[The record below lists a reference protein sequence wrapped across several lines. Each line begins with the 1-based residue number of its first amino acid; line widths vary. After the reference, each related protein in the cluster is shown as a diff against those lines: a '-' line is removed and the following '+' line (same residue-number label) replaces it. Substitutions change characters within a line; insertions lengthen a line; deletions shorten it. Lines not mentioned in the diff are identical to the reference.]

1 MKVTNLNNYD
11 YIIIVGL
18 TGVGKSSLVQK
29 MVSDY
34 GMVIKKK
41 YTTRPKRHNED
52 KKKYEAEYFKV
63 TEKEMFELDKQG
75 KLLSHI
81 SPKTAHGVWHYG
93 IPIYEKVIKDDP
105 HRAQIQVLGINDIQN
120 IINIHGNSWFP
131 ENSLIITMYADISSI
146 CKKLQSRLDTEESI
160 RRLLSDIQ
168 LFGEYPETGSVY
180 QQIFNMRNSLK
191 FPLIDIVNYDY
202 ELSTD
207 QILSYLSKFEPINKN
222 CHVILNYRDFH
233 GLFYMWQHE
242 YGWDLNPNDT
252 KY

>member
-1 MKVTNLNNYD
+1 MKATNLNNYD

-18 TGVGKSSLVQK
+18 TGSGKSSLVQK

-34 GMVIKKK
+34 GMTIKKK
-41 YTTRPKRHNED
+41 YTTRPIRHNED
-52 KKKYEAEYFKV
+52 KKKYETEYFKV

-81 SPKTAHGVWHYG
+81 QPETAHGVWHYG
-93 IPIYEKVIKDDP
+93 IPVYEKVIRDNSYKP
-105 HRAQIQVLGINDIQN
+105 QIQVLGINDIQN
-120 IINIHGNSWFP
+120 IINIHGDSWFP
-131 ENSLIITMYADISSI
+131 ENSLMITMYVDTSSI
-146 CKKLQSRLDTEESI
+146 RKKLQSRLDTEESD

-168 LFGEYPETGSVY
+168 LFGNYPGTGPVY

-202 ELSTD
+202 ELSID
-207 QILSYLSKFEPINKN
+207 QILSYLSEFEPINKN
-222 CHVILNYRDFH
+222 CQAILNYRDFH